1 MIIIIII
8 KIIPVITPGIKYL
21 LLVIELTV
29 FLTATSAV
37 YFLDSPLSNFI
48 SYILLPLIKSEALNS
63 VSPFFIDVLLKS
75 LFS

>member
-48 SYILLPLIKSEALNS
+48 SHILLPLIKSEALNS
-63 VSPFFIDVLLKS
+63 VSPFL
-75 LFS
+75 